1 MMEAAQKSRTNSI
14 FKLCRLP
21 FTSVETPYFVFQ
33 SYHGQ
38 EFLHSELLLSV
49 LAPLILLQ
57 ICREVYNTFQSQEI
71 LKPR

>member
-1 MMEAAQKSRTNSI
+1 MSFTFYFSRDTL
-14 FKLCRLP
+14 FLL
-21 FTSVETPYFVFQ
+21 FQ
-33 SYHGQ
+33 SYHEK

-57 ICREVYNTFQSQEI
+57 ICREVYNTFRSQEI

>member
-1 MMEAAQKSRTNSI
+1 MSFTFYFSRDTL
-14 FKLCRLP
+14 FLL
-21 FTSVETPYFVFQ
+21 FQ
-33 SYHGQ
+33 SYHEK

-49 LAPLILLQ
+49 LGPLILLQ